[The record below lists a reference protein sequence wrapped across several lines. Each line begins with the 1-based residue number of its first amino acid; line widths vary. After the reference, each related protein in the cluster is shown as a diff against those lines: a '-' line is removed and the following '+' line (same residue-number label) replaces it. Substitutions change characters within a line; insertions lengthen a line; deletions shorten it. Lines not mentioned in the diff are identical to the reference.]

1 MITNMMF
8 HNNTVSLYDNWY
20 ESHASLLRSVCL
32 ELGKQDEIDAMM
44 ERFLGEKLKMKFK
57 KNSNLPKKPKSAYF
71 FFCDDVRPAMLEKA
85 KKKGKKVVIGDVAKE
100 LGTKW
105 KSLSDKKKEKYV
117 KLNKED
123 KVRYEN
129 EMVEYNQKYN

>member
-1 MITNMMF
+1 MSSNMMF

-32 ELGKQDEIDAMM
+32 ELGKQDEIEAMM

-71 FFCDDVRPAMLEKA
+71 FFCDDARPPLLEKA
-85 KKKGKKVVIGDVAKE
+85 KKKGKKVVIGDIAKE

-105 KSLSDKKKEKYV
+105 KALTDKKKEKYV
-117 KLNKED
+117 KLNKGD